1 MGTKGSSD
9 VAQGYAVRLMQHLV
23 VPTFV
28 LNPKRRV
35 VIWNRACERLTG
47 VAASEVIGTSDHW
60 RAFYQQQRYCLADL
74 VALSRPDKLSQLY
87 PEHTIPDDG
96 LGFSAENWCVMP
108 KLGNQLYLAIDAGP
122 IHDEDGRL
130 IAVVETLR
138 DMTDQKRAET
148 ALKTLA
154 ASDGLTGL
162 ANRRSF
168 DQTLA
173 MEWARAQRTKKPLSL
188 LLCDVDH
195 FKLYNDLHGH
205 QKGDECLRAVAG
217 VIGKNSLRP
226 ADLSARYGGEEFAII
241 MPETDCGRRAKAGRA
256 AARCAGAA
264 AAAARRARR
273 SAAGD
278 AEHRHRNAGAE
289 TKIRARIGYWGRQT
303 RRSTPPNIPAAT
315 GGFRRQGAGRVRRR
329 KRFARRKG
337 GFQRD
342 HDSGAQARREKVRLA
357 HFQHSGFILRDAARW
372 PLSP

>member
-1 MGTKGSSD
+1 MGIPRSLD
-9 VAQGYAVRLMQHLV
+9 VAQAYAVRLMQHLV

-28 LNPKRRV
+28 LNPKRQV

-47 VAASEVIGTSDHW
+47 VAASEVIGTNKHW
-60 RAFYQQQRYCLADL
+60 RAFYEKQRYCLADL
-74 VALSRPDKLSQLY
+74 VALGRPDKLDGLY

-122 IHDEDGRL
+122 IHDEAGKL

-173 MEWARAQRTKKPLSL
+173 MEWARAQRTRKPLSL
-188 LLCDVDH
+188 LFADVDH

-205 QKGDECLRAVAG
+205 QKGDECLRAVAA
-217 VIGKNSLRP
+217 VIGENALRP
-226 ADLSARYGGEEFAII
+226 ADLSARYGGEEFATI
-241 MPETDCGRRAKAGRA
+241 MPETDQEGARKVAERLRDDLAGLQLNHGASGAGNLVTLSIGIATQVPGEDVCADWLLTRADQALYAAKHSGRNCVVSADKVLETFV
-256 AARCAGAA
+256 GAA
-264 AAAARRARR
+264 AERNREPATT
-273 SAAGD
+273 
-278 AEHRHRNAGAE
+278 AEV
-289 TKIRARIGYWGRQT
+289 K
-303 RRSTPPNIPAAT
+303 S
-315 GGFRRQGAGRVRRR
+315 RRR
-329 KRFARRKG
+329 GR
-337 GFQRD
+337 
-342 HDSGAQARREKVRLA
+342 
-357 HFQHSGFILRDAARW
+357 
-372 PLSP
+372 